1 MIEAP
6 LIIATFSGIL
16 KFLTWIHSESR
27 LHDQKMRDA
36 LTAIHN
42 AALET
47 KGYQAVWE
55 TKRDIYREIELSK
68 MWAKAAAKVAECDS
82 QWSRIAK
89 LKDDYWRDP
98 DKWTDRQIEEAGIEL
113 GAVIS
118 KVEELLGIPKVS

>member
-1 MIEAP
+1 LIEAP

-16 KFLTWIHSESR
+16 KFLNWVHSESKR
-27 LHDQKMRDA
+27 HDQKMRDA
-36 LTAIHN
+36 LTTIHD

-55 TKRDIYREIELSK
+55 TNRDTNKEIELSK
-68 MWAKAAAKVAECDS
+68 QWAKAAAKAAECDT

-98 DKWTDRQIEEAGIEL
+98 DRWTDQQIEDAGIEL
-113 GAVIS
+113 EDVIS